1 MLDSDT
7 HLKQLWNYALQWLQ
21 NELDRV
27 SPFIYLYIPLLMYLS
42 FYLSTYIYVCISIH
56 PSNYLSIPPLILL
69 DYPSIHPSI
78 HSPVHSSFQQPIH
91 PSIHPYILYP
101 SIHPS
106 VHLSIHSSTHS
117 SIYPFLYSIHR
128 DNTVLPHILMLV
140 GHHQLNQMKYQI
152 GLSYINI
159 Y

>member
-78 HSPVHSSFQQPIH
+78 HPSIYPFTSPFILPTTHPSIH
-91 PSIHPYILYP
+91 PSIHP
-101 SIHPS
+101 
-106 VHLSIHSSTHS
+106 LSIHSSIHPFICPSIHPLIHLFIHSYILYTETIQYYLISLCWLVTTS
-117 SIYPFLYSIHR
+117 SI
-128 DNTVLPHILMLV
+128 
-140 GHHQLNQMKYQI
+140 K
-152 GLSYINI
+152 
-159 Y
+159 

>member
-78 HSPVHSSFQQPIH
+78 HLSIHQSIHPSNNPSIHPSIHTSSIH
-91 PSIHPYILYP
+91 PSIHPFICP
-101 SIHPS
+101 SIHPLI
-106 VHLSIHSSTHS
+106 HLFIHSYILYTETIQYYLISLCWLVTTS
-117 SIYPFLYSIHR
+117 SI
-128 DNTVLPHILMLV
+128 
-140 GHHQLNQMKYQI
+140 K
-152 GLSYINI
+152 
-159 Y
+159 

>member
-78 HSPVHSSFQQPIH
+78 YPFTSPFILPTTHPSIH
-91 PSIHPYILYP
+91 PSIHP
-101 SIHPS
+101 
-106 VHLSIHSSTHS
+106 LSIHSSIHPFICPSIHPLIHLFIHSYILYIETIQYYLISLCWLVTTS
-117 SIYPFLYSIHR
+117 SI
-128 DNTVLPHILMLV
+128 
-140 GHHQLNQMKYQI
+140 K
-152 GLSYINI
+152 
-159 Y
+159 